1 MTIIRSLILLLMS
14 VTAGIHFTLL
24 AEGLPLESDYN
35 LTEEKGKVRMPPR
48 NPFVIEAD
56 YTDGVLSAPSL
67 ASDDA
72 TAAIVV
78 TDAATD
84 AITFS
89 AEVPAISLGS
99 GICVGVYNN
108 FYVTITLS
116 TGASFSGSYG
126 L

>member
-1 MTIIRSLILLLMS
+1 MS

-24 AEGLPLESDYN
+24 AEGLPLESDYHR
-35 LTEEKGKVRMPPR
+35 TDDKGKVRMPPR

-84 AITFS
+84 AIT
-89 AEVPAISLGS
+89 
-99 GICVGVYNN
+99 
-108 FYVTITLS
+108 
-116 TGASFSGSYG
+116 
-126 L
+126 

>member
-1 MTIIRSLILLLMS
+1 MLLSIVTLPNAYADAFDLSATSGEDEDPANAGKGIL
-14 VTAGIHFTLL
+14 
-24 AEGLPLESDYN
+24 
-35 LTEEKGKVRMPPR
+35 RMPPR

-67 ASDDA
+67 VSDDA

-78 TDAATD
+78 TDAATG

-99 GICVGVYNN
+99 GIYVGVYSN
-108 FYVTITLS
+108 FHVTITLS
-116 TGASFSGSYG
+116 SGASFSGSYG

>member
-1 MTIIRSLILLLMS
+1 
-14 VTAGIHFTLL
+14 
-24 AEGLPLESDYN
+24 
-35 LTEEKGKVRMPPR
+35 MPPR

-99 GICVGVYNN
+99 GIYVGVYSN

-116 TGASFSGSYG
+116 SGASFSGSYG